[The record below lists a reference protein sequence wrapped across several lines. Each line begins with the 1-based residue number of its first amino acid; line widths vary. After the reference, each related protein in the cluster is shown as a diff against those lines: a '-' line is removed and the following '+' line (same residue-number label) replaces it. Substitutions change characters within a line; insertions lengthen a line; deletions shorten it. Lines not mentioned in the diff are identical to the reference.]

1 MDMPLGCLWPKHR
14 NPSRQAGLL
23 AFGFKRLPNGL
34 PAPPVRGTVALLRF
48 GDLAD
53 HSGGP
58 ATDLHRFPFSP
69 WLPKWKREPVET
81 SRLFSNRVADDQ
93 TTLAT
98 TGKIEFAIY
107 GEGFVKPVVQ
117 GINSRSLHPDHG
129 HSTSTKSVRLQQLEL
144 RGEGTIVLYLPRWL
158 DLQRPLDG
166 SIILMDK
173 IDFR

>member
-1 MDMPLGCLWPKHR
+1 
-14 NPSRQAGLL
+14 
-23 AFGFKRLPNGL
+23 
-34 PAPPVRGTVALLRF
+34 
-48 GDLAD
+48 
-53 HSGGP
+53 
-58 ATDLHRFPFSP
+58 
-69 WLPKWKREPVET
+69 
-81 SRLFSNRVADDQ
+81 VADDQ